1 MPYVETSIVI
11 KGDRGD
17 VYRLARDMERYP
29 KFMRDVKS
37 VKVIKRDGNATITEW
52 ETDVEDV
59 SISWREREEF
69 DDENMRI
76 KYRLIEGDLDKFEG
90 EWIFKEL
97 PDGTEI
103 ILTVDFDFGMPT
115 LAELIGPVLEMKVK
129 ENSRMM
135 LEGIKER
142 IEGC

>member
-11 KGDRGD
+11 KGDREN
-17 VYRLARDMERYP
+17 VYRLARDMEQYP

-37 VKVIKRDGNATITEW
+37 VKVIKRDGNITITEW

-69 DDENMRI
+69 DDKNMRI
-76 KYRLIEGDLDKFEG
+76 RYRLIEGDLDKFEG

-97 PDGTEI
+97 PDGTEV

-135 LEGIKER
+135 LEGMKER

>member
-29 KFMRDVKS
+29 EFMRDVKS